1 MDKGASIIAGTAA
14 DCTAYCDNST
24 VCDCVTYCAEK
35 SGDCRTKGQ
44 CWRRTSCDAHK
55 FERDAATKPFSVFV
69 KKHWTPP
76 PPPPKPPNL
85 AKGALAY
92 LKHDSLGPAG
102 DAAIMIFNPGEAQ
115 SVTVDLSILPT
126 RLLSGD
132 VVPRDLF
139 SLTQRFSREIA
150 ATPALARSW
159 TVEMA
164 AGEAKAFGG
173 FSLAA
178 FAPRVGKKSSCTSTY
193 SRSLGESADTLQQC
207 FLECL
212 SDAKCENVFIQNVD
226 IIWME
231 KPPPVTC
238 TLLGAVD
245 DPSMQCKPGTGTLVK
260 KLVDGRPV
268 A

>member
-1 MDKGASIIAGTAA
+1 
-14 DCTAYCDNST
+14 
-24 VCDCVTYCAEK
+24 
-35 SGDCRTKGQ
+35 
-44 CWRRTSCDAHK
+44 
-55 FERDAATKPFSVFV
+55 
-69 KKHWTPP
+69 
-76 PPPPKPPNL
+76 
-85 AKGALAY
+85 
-92 LKHDSLGPAG
+92 
-102 DAAIMIFNPGEAQ
+102 MIFNPGEAQ

-159 TVEMA
+159 TVGMA

-212 SDAKCENVFIQNVD
+212 SDAKCENVFVAYVP

-245 DPSMQCKPGTGTLVK
+245 DPSTQCKPGTGTLVK
-260 KLVDGRPV
+260 KLVDGRPMV
-268 A
+268 